1 MKRFLGILAVL
12 FLVFSSVVFAQQQST
27 KTLDDID
34 ARIAALGTF
43 SWSAYGMYY
52 WEVYPKFQATGV
64 GTDGNPTYGTLW
76 YIGNAYKLI
85 GYATLTI
92 KWSGVTS
99 TNTIYYDDKDNP
111 SLSLYT
117 GNNAFFIMVNKLT
130 FTKDNISLWGEL
142 ITDFTNATMSIAN
155 KYKIFD
161 MGFNISKIFD
171 IFSLRVGGFGRI
183 SLREIS
189 PLYPNRVVS
198 TFTSNFRD
206 RGISGNFNTGS
217 PTYVRLATTANLLNG
232 NLMIYVWNNIY
243 TTDADIVNYLGNAQN
258 TTIGLKY
265 TIADLGVLRFVIQ
278 QGLVFDLKGQPK
290 GPNAFYT
297 GSPAGIYN
305 LKTTPINRYFVE
317 FRLNGIENLDLLF
330 SVQAQLRPRIDRKT
344 GLTGTGTAA
353 DPFVISYKTFTT
365 IDAGLDVLYVL
376 GESMDIGVHV
386 GYIMGMGM
394 NVHELTGT
402 PFSTAGLTYV
412 APNYTE
418 ANYIAFYYVGG
429 QLTAGL
435 YFNYYLNKYTIS
447 LSASYNN
454 MVDDLNS
461 IDPAI
466 VGIISSLSFG
476 LNVSYAISKQSNI
489 YFGISYNLYM
499 GIPTYTQVGYQNANA
514 WKVAVDEYLGNPLN
528 INFGY
533 EVIF

>member
-43 SWSAYGMYY
+43 SWSAFGTYY
-52 WEVYPKFQATGV
+52 WEVYPQFQATGF

-99 TNTIYYDDKDNP
+99 TNTIYYDDRAYR
-111 SLSLYT
+111 LSAYSRSV
-117 GNNAFFIMVNKLT
+117 GFFYMVNKLT

-142 ITDFTNATMSIAN
+142 VTDFTKSTMIIGN
-155 KYKIFD
+155 GTTDKYKIYD
-161 MGFNISKIFD
+161 IGFNISKIFD

-183 SLREIS
+183 FLREIS
-189 PLYPNRVVS
+189 PLYPNRTFS
-198 TFTSNFRD
+198 TATANFID
-206 RGISGNFNTGS
+206 RGISGDFNTGS
-217 PTYVRLATTANLLNG
+217 PTHVRLATTANLLNG

-278 QGLVFDLKGQPK
+278 QGLVFDLKGQK
-290 GPNAFYT
+290 ISNIY
-297 GSPAGIYN
+297 YN
-305 LKTTPINRYFVE
+305 LKTTPNNRYFVE
-317 FRLNGIENLDLLF
+317 FRLKGIENLDLLF
-330 SVQAQLRPRIDRKT
+330 SVQAQLMSRRDRKAGAT
-344 GLTGTGTAA
+344 TGTGTAA
-353 DPFVISYKTFTT
+353 NPFVFSYKTFTT

-394 NVHELTGT
+394 NVHELEGT
-402 PFSTAGLTYV
+402 PFSTAGFGYV

-418 ANYIAFYYVGG
+418 ANYIALYYTRG

-447 LSASYNN
+447 LSVSYNN
-454 MVDDLNS
+454 MVDDLNN
-461 IDPAI
+461 INDQDDFDM
-466 VGIISSLSFG
+466 VGIISLLSFG